1 MTDLEGAS
9 GVAGRWEDFGPG
21 GRVHEE
27 ARRLLT
33 GDVNAAVEGALRGG
47 ADEVVVLDGHGD
59 AFSILIEQLHP
70 AAKLIRGRRVLEMRA
85 RTHIP
90 PFILVS
96 GRPRLG
102 VFMGSAPRGA
112 SPPLRPR
119 ALVPTGEVSPAGVP
133 PPGNGAPLTSCPSL
147 L

>member
-1 MTDLEGAS
+1 
-9 GVAGRWEDFGPG
+9 VAGRWEDFGPG

-33 GDVNAAVEGALRGG
+33 SDVNAAVEGALRGG

-90 PFILVS
+90 PFIPVS

-102 VFMGSAPRGA
+102 MFMGSAPCGA
-112 SPPLRPR
+112 SQPLRPR
-119 ALVPTGEVSPAGVP
+119 ALVPTGEVPPEGVP
-133 PPGNGAPLTSCPSL
+133 PPGNGAPLISCLSL
-147 L
+147 LY